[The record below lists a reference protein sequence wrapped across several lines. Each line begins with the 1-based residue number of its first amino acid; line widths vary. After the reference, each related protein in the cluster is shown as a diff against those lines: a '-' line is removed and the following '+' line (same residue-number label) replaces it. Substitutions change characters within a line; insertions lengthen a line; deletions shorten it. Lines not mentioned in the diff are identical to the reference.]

1 MIARDSSTARVQP
14 GHDRRTT
21 VEKTSGVLD
30 VHRRKIV
37 YTVVCR
43 ARGQENIAPFWLAVL
58 LYQGC
63 TGAASQRYTAAK
75 EHHHNEEAGAH
86 DQRGVGPSRSEKYP
100 ALRNRGRAEG
110 ELTSQPSDTP

>member
-43 ARGQENIAPFWLAVL
+43 ARGQENIAPFWLADLALPRLHGCRLTAVHRR
-58 LYQGC
+58 QG
-63 TGAASQRYTAAK
+63 
-75 EHHHNEEAGAH
+75 
-86 DQRGVGPSRSEKYP
+86 
-100 ALRNRGRAEG
+100 
-110 ELTSQPSDTP
+110 TPPQ